1 MWSILK
7 SVNIKQK
14 KLIFILK
21 YIVIFKQINAN
32 AFRAVKE
39 EII

>member
-21 YIVIFKQINAN
+21 YIVIFKQINVN